1 MKNSF
6 IHNLK
11 ARGQIFTGLIGDYVK
26 VRPERVIFSPFS
38 RTFPLEDRKYYI
50 RDTLKDN
57 LLVPLGIQLGIFEPV
72 DYQAAVALLEVQPEL
87 RIFPRLI
94 SLGDEETSERLKG
107 FPEEIREITS
117 SLYFRKAMP
126 RSDLRQA
133 EELASKPFP
142 TIDEIVHIG
151 LPLDLNDPEVRKLQ
165 FKLNNAHI
173 QFVADRITVANNLGQ
188 RSVHQL
194 DHLDVP
200 KQEEKEL
207 IPTVRGAPK
216 LKIIR

>member
-50 RDTLKDN
+50 RGYTKRQFACTIRNSIRHIRTSRLPSSSSSFRGATRASNFSKIDFTWRRRDF
-57 LLVPLGIQLGIFEPV
+57 GEIE
-72 DYQAAVALLEVQPEL
+72 
-87 RIFPRLI
+87 RI
-94 SLGDEETSERLKG
+94 S
-107 FPEEIREITS
+107 EEIREITS

-200 KQEEKEL
+200 KQEEKN
-207 IPTVRGAPK
+207 
-216 LKIIR
+216 